1 MSDFELHG
9 GSFHPRHAREII
21 AHVAPTPI
29 GGLDLPDGA
38 RRGKVARMIRPRYLS
53 MILLAG
59 IAVLLAGCA
68 TTAEVFH
75 EGETQ
80 RGMASW
86 YGAEQDGGRTA
97 SGERFNM
104 HAFTAAH
111 RHFPFG
117 TIVRVT
123 NLRND
128 RSVDV
133 RINDRG
139 PFGDGDRIIDVSSA
153 AADALEM
160 KKSGLVP
167 VELEILQIGSGKR
180 TRDD

>member
-1 MSDFELHG
+1 MSDEG
-9 GSFHPRHAREII
+9 ERQTNRP
-21 AHVAPTPI
+21 
-29 GGLDLPDGA
+29 DLPNVRA
-38 RRGKVARMIRPRYLS
+38 RGKVARMIRRQVLAVV
-53 MILLAG
+53 LLAG
-59 IAVLLAGCA
+59 VAALLAGCA
-68 TTAEVFH
+68 STPEVFH
-75 EGETQ
+75 SGETQ

-104 HAFTAAH
+104 HALTAAH

-123 NLRND
+123 NLQND

-139 PFGDGDRIIDVSSA
+139 PWTGGGRIIDVSSA

-160 KKSGLVP
+160 KRAGLVP

-180 TRDD
+180 TGND

>member
-1 MSDFELHG
+1 M
-9 GSFHPRHAREII
+9 
-21 AHVAPTPI
+21 
-29 GGLDLPDGA
+29 PDGWK
-38 RRGKVARMIRPRYLS
+38 RGKVARMSRPQVLALV
-53 MILLAG
+53 LLAG
-59 IAVLLAGCA
+59 VAALLAGCA
-68 TTAEVFH
+68 TTSEVFH

-80 RGMASW
+80 RGLASW
-86 YGAEQDGGRTA
+86 YGSEQNGSRTA

-104 HAFTAAH
+104 HALTAAH

-123 NLRND
+123 NLQND
-128 RSVDV
+128 RSIDV

-139 PFGDGDRIIDVSSA
+139 PFGDGDRVIDVSSA

-160 KKSGLVP
+160 KKAGFVP

-180 TRDD
+180 TGDD